1 MLDFQFHPE
10 ADREADHE
18 FDYLRIHGGDI
29 VASRFLDALEHAIHS
44 CRSHPLLYRMFD
56 KNIRRVILHKP
67 FGEYCLP
74 FVVLDKTIYI
84 LAVAHA
90 KRKPFY
96 WRDRLGDTK
105 SL

>member
-1 MLDFQFHPE
+1 MLAFQFHPE

-18 FDYLRIHGGDI
+18 FDYLLLHGGDI
-29 VASRFLDALEHAIHS
+29 LASRFLDALEHAIHS
-44 CRSHPLLYRMFD
+44 CRSHPLLYRTFH

-67 FGEYCLP
+67 FGEYYLP

-90 KRKPFY
+90 KRKTFY
-96 WRDRLGDTK
+96 WRDRLDDKK